1 MNKYGSPNQP
11 SWPSADAAFFE
22 NSSAPWDRLFAG
34 WHEALSADDAAR
46 LQRHIERLRT
56 AIGSAHVRR
65 RPMENQTG
73 PRSPHLLLIAEP
85 NGSGKT
91 TVTRRMVGLSSFPK
105 ARVIDPDALAAAL
118 PGNFCK
124 AGNAGRA
131 ALVAGRLRYRALA
144 DRQDI
149 LWQAVFAA
157 RGDAT
162 RFARA
167 AKNAGYVTH
176 LIFKLPR
183 ATRPSTPIA
192 WLGAIWRAGTPSL
205 WTSAL
210 IAIIALWATCH
221 DRSGTSILRAS
232 WTIRLTARPLRCNA
246 R

>member
-1 MNKYGSPNQP
+1 MMPRAYRGTSNVCAR
-11 SWPSADAAFFE
+11 PSARRMFGAA
-22 NSSAPWDRLFAG
+22 
-34 WHEALSADDAAR
+34 
-46 LQRHIERLRT
+46 
-56 AIGSAHVRR
+56 
-65 RPMENQTG
+65 PMENQTG

-91 TVTRRMVGLSSFPK
+91 TVTRRMVDLSSFPK

-192 WLGAIWRAGTPSL
+192 WLGAIWRAGTLSL
-205 WTSAL
+205 WTSSL

-221 DRSGTSILRAS
+221 DRSGTSIWCRGSGTFGVIRGQARRAS
-232 WTIRLTARPLRCNA
+232 LLWRHAP
-246 R
+246 